1 MKKVSNSKDKIVVA
15 TVLAGFALLIVVS
28 IFLLVSE
35 LSAQAKETETTATVT
50 EATFYEVPIDI
61 DLLDHIQ
68 GLCADYEIPV
78 ELALAVIET
87 ESSYQADAVSPV
99 GAVGMMQVIPEYHED
114 RMNRLNCTDLFD
126 PYQNVTV
133 GMDFLSELI
142 EKYDG
147 NLHKT
152 LTAYNYGQ
160 KGANDKFFG
169 QGTYQSEYSLKV
181 LETIEKIKEGM
192 TEMPGIYFTDDP
204 VKDHDRYQDEKDKQ
218 LQKLPK
224 CSHCDEHIQTEEL
237 CDIDGTL
244 YCMECFK
251 DNFIKSVEDYIE

>member
-1 MKKVSNSKDKIVVA
+1 MKKINKVTFYIVGMCYIA
-15 TVLAGFALLIVVS
+15 VLVIGLI
-28 IFLLVSE
+28 LAVSE
-35 LSAQAKETETTATVT
+35 SKAQAQNTAPVDTETV
-50 EATFYEVPIDI
+50 FCEVPIDA
-61 DLLDHIQ
+61 DLLDHMQ

-99 GAVGMMQVIPEYHED
+99 GAVGLMQVIPEYHED

-181 LETIEKIKEGM
+181 LETAEKIKKGM
-192 TEMPGIYFTDDP
+192 TEMFFTDDP
-204 VKDHDRYQDEKDKQ
+204 VKDYNRYQEEQEKQ

-237 CDIDGTL
+237 CDIGGTL

>member
-87 ESSYQADAVSPV
+87 ESSYEADAVSSV
-99 GAVGMMQVIPEYHED
+99 GAIGMMQVIPEYHED

-126 PYQNVTV
+126 PKQNITV

-181 LETIEKIKEGM
+181 LETAEKIKKGM
-192 TEMPGIYFTDDP
+192 TEMFFTDDP
-204 VKDHDRYQDEKDKQ
+204 VSDYNRYQEEKDNQ
-218 LQKLPK
+218 LQKFPK
-224 CSHCDEHIQTEEL
+224 CSICDYHIQDDYLYEINDELICEECL
-237 CDIDGTL
+237 N
-244 YCMECFK
+244 
-251 DNFIKSVEDYIE
+251 DNFRKNVEDYIE

>member
-1 MKKVSNSKDKIVVA
+1 MKKVSIISKKILMVA
-15 TVLAGFALLIVVS
+15 IAILVIGVPL
-28 IFLLVSE
+28 LLVCIE
-35 LSAQAKETETTATVT
+35 TNETQAIETDTNPTTTT
-50 EATFYEVPIDI
+50 EATFYELPIDV

-78 ELALAVIET
+78 ELVLAVIET
-87 ESSYQADAVSPV
+87 ESSYQADAISPV
-99 GAVGMMQVIPEYHED
+99 GAKGLMQIIPEYHED

-126 PYQNVTV
+126 PYQNVKV

-147 NLHKT
+147 NLHKA

-169 QGTYQSEYSLKV
+169 QGTYHTEYSLKV
-181 LETIEKIKEGM
+181 LETTEKIKEGM
-192 TEMPGIYFTDDP
+192 TEMFFTDDP
-204 VKDHDRYQDEKDKQ
+204 VKDYDRYAEEQDKQ

-224 CSHCDEHIQTEEL
+224 CSICDEHIQDDYFYEINDEVVCEE
-237 CDIDGTL
+237 CI
-244 YCMECFK
+244 K
-251 DNFIKSVEDYIE
+251 DNFRKNVEDYIK

>member
-35 LSAQAKETETTATVT
+35 LSAQAKETDTTATVT

-142 EKYDG
+142 DKYDG
-147 NLHKT
+147 NFHKA
-152 LTAYNYGQ
+152 LTAYNHGQ

-169 QGTYQSEYSLKV
+169 QGTYQTEYSLKV
-181 LETIEKIKEGM
+181 LETAQKIEKGM
-192 TEMPGIYFTDDP
+192 IEMNWTDDP
-204 VKDHDRYQDEKDKQ
+204 VKDHDRYQNEKDKQ

-224 CSHCDEHIQTEEL
+224 CSECDNPIQTEECYEINDEL
-237 CDIDGTL
+237 ICP
-244 YCMECFK
+244 ECLK
-251 DNFIKSVEDYIE
+251 DNHRKWVEDYIE

>member
-1 MKKVSNSKDKIVVA
+1 MKKSKFNTIFF
-15 TVLAGFALLIVVS
+15 TVWGCCVMFVLLLS
-28 IFLLVSE
+28 LIFSPSE
-35 LSAQAKETETTATVT
+35 NETQAKETDTNTVVT
-50 EATFYEVPIDI
+50 EAEFYDIPIDI

-68 GLCADYEIPV
+68 GLCADYDIPV

-87 ESSYQADAVSPV
+87 ESSYEADAVSPV
-99 GAVGMMQVIPEYHED
+99 GAKGLMQIIPEYHED

-147 NLHKT
+147 NLHKA

-169 QGTYQSEYSLKV
+169 QGTYQTEYSLKV
-181 LETIEKIKEGM
+181 LETTEKIKKGM
-192 TEMPGIYFTDDP
+192 TEMFSDNYP
-204 VKDHDRYQDEKDKQ
+204 VETKA
-218 LQKLPK
+218 PK
-224 CSHCDEHIQTEEL
+224 CSDCDEFVKGKHFYLINDEVICPDCLENN
-237 CDIDGTL
+237 
-244 YCMECFK
+244 YKK
-251 DNFIKSVEDYIE
+251 DVADYIE

>member
-1 MKKVSNSKDKIVVA
+1 MKKGKSKVTFYTVGICYIAVLVVA
-15 TVLAGFALLIVVS
+15 LILAVS
-28 IFLLVSE
+28 DGK
-35 LSAQAKETETTATVT
+35 AQAKDTEPATVT
-50 EATFYEVPIDI
+50 TESVIYEVPLDKE
-61 DLLDHIQ
+61 LLDHIQ

-99 GAVGMMQVIPEYHED
+99 GAKGLMQIVPEYHED

-181 LETIEKIKEGM
+181 LETTEKIKEGM
-192 TEMPGIYFTDDP
+192 TEMFYTDDP
-204 VKDHDRYQDEKDKQ
+204 VKDHDRYQEEKDNQ
-218 LQKLPK
+218 LQKFPK
-224 CSHCDEHIQTEEL
+224 CSICDYHIQDDYLYEINDEL
-237 CDIDGTL
+237 ICEKCI
-244 YCMECFK
+244 K
-251 DNFIKSVEDYIE
+251 DNFRKPVDDYVE

>member
-1 MKKVSNSKDKIVVA
+1 MKKRINKITFYTVGLCYIAVMVVA
-15 TVLAGFALLIVVS
+15 LILA
-28 IFLLVSE
+28 VSE
-35 LSAQAKETETTATVT
+35 SKAQAKDTETKETVT
-50 EATFYEVPIDI
+50 EAVFYDAPIDI

-78 ELALAVIET
+78 ELVLAVIEV
-87 ESSYQADAVSPV
+87 ESSYKADAVSPV
-99 GAVGMMQVIPEYHED
+99 GAKGLMQIIPEYHED

-147 NLHKT
+147 NFHKA

-160 KGANDKFFG
+160 KGADDKFFG
-169 QGTYQSEYSLKV
+169 QGTYQTEYSLKV
-181 LETIEKIKEGM
+181 LETAKKIEEGM
-192 TEMPGIYFTDDP
+192 TAMFYTDDP
-204 VKDHDRYQDEKDKQ
+204 AADYARYSEEQDKQ

-224 CSHCDEHIQTEEL
+224 CSYCDEHIQDEH
-237 CDIDGTL
+237 L
-244 YCMECFK
+244 YEINDEVVCEKCLN
-251 DNFIKSVEDYIE
+251 DNFRKNVENYIE

>member
-15 TVLAGFALLIVVS
+15 TVLTGFALLIVVS

-35 LSAQAKETETTATVT
+35 LSAQAKETETTPTVT

-68 GLCADYEIPV
+68 GLCVDYEIPV

-87 ESSYQADAVSPV
+87 ESSYQTDAVSPV

-181 LETIEKIKEGM
+181 LETTEKIKEGM
-192 TEMPGIYFTDDP
+192 TEMFFTDDP
-204 VKDHDRYQDEKDKQ
+204 VADYNRYQEEQDKQ

-224 CSHCDEHIQTEEL
+224 CSICREPIQDEHFYEINDEVICEECL
-237 CDIDGTL
+237 
-244 YCMECFK
+244 K
-251 DNFIKSVEDYIE
+251 DNFRKNVEDYIE

>member
-1 MKKVSNSKDKIVVA
+1 MKKGKNTTNKIVMAA
-15 TVLAGFALLIVVS
+15 TVIWLVGVTVFSLCMAGCEAK
-28 IFLLVSE
+28 
-35 LSAQAKETETTATVT
+35 AQETEQTTITT

-68 GLCADYEIPV
+68 GLCADYVIPV
-78 ELALAVIET
+78 ELVLAVIEV
-87 ESSYQADAVSPV
+87 ESNYKADAVSPV
-99 GAVGMMQVIPEYHED
+99 GAKGLMQIIPEYHEE
-114 RMNRLNCTDLFD
+114 RMMKLNCTDLFD

-147 NLHKT
+147 NLHKA
-152 LTAYNYGQ
+152 LTAYNHGQ

-169 QGTYQSEYSLKV
+169 QGTYQTEYSLKV
-181 LETIEKIKEGM
+181 LETAEKIEEGM
-192 TEMPGIYFTDDP
+192 TEMFFTDDP
-204 VKDHDRYQDEKDKQ
+204 VKDYDRYAEEQDKQ

-224 CSHCDEHIQTEEL
+224 CSICDEHIQDEKL
-237 CDIDGTL
+237 CDIDGTI

-251 DNFIKSVEDYIE
+251 DNFIKNVEDYIG

>member
-1 MKKVSNSKDKIVVA
+1 MKKGKSTINKIVMAA
-15 TVLAGFALLIVVS
+15 TVIWLVGVTAFSLCMAGCEAK
-28 IFLLVSE
+28 
-35 LSAQAKETETTATVT
+35 AQETEPTTT

-68 GLCADYEIPV
+68 GLCADYVIPV
-78 ELALAVIET
+78 ELVLAVIET

-99 GAVGMMQVIPEYHED
+99 GAKGLMQIIPEYHED

-169 QGTYQSEYSLKV
+169 QGTYQTEYSLKV
-181 LETIEKIKEGM
+181 LETTQKIKEGM
-192 TEMPGIYFTDDP
+192 TEMFYTDDP
-204 VKDHDRYQDEKDKQ
+204 VKDHDRYQEEKDKQ

-224 CSHCDEHIQTEEL
+224 CSICDEHIQTDYLYEINDEL
-237 CDIDGTL
+237 ICESCI
-244 YCMECFK
+244 K
-251 DNFIKSVEDYIE
+251 DNFRKPVEDYVE